1 MAAMWRMTM
10 VVLCLIAVL
19 SGTPLRQA
27 AAADDYAR
35 SIDNYGQPHVLDTPD
50 GEVGDDKDLSV
61 LKAGSNTHSLTAT
74 NLLAIADVYFLPSI
88 PFLSLPDIGDR
99 RWADLS
105 GSLPACSGRRS
116 AWLQCFLF

>member
-10 VVLCLIAVL
+10 VVLSLIAVL
-19 SGTPLRQA
+19 SGTPLRQV

-35 SIDNYGQPHVLDTPD
+35 SIDAYGQSHVLDTPD

-61 LKAGSNTHSLTAT
+61 LKAGGDTHSLTAT
-74 NLLAIADVYFLPSI
+74 NLLMMADAYFMASGS
-88 PFLSLPDIGDR
+88 FLSPPNIGDR

-105 GSLPACSGRRS
+105 GSLPACPGRRS
-116 AWLQCFLF
+116 AWFQCFLF